1 MKRPLAFAI
10 IWSLLLTTLA
20 GTLFTNLAFAKLV
33 TVSSVELQSPED
45 NKAYS
50 TNSVKLVFTYTVTDN
65 DYDRVGDEPSPT
77 YICYLDGYEVDFG
90 ADFDGSSYVGSI
102 WLSDGYHDL
111 SIGVRVYYYA
121 FTSWTGTIST
131 VYATGYSEVV
141 HIVVATAWPRFL
153 FLSMEEMKTY
163 NTTAV
168 PFDFTI
174 SQPVAWAGY
183 SLDKG
188 ANVTVDAY
196 RLSDFTSK
204 GHAMLTGLS
213 EGWHTMVVYARNLVG
228 RESSKLVNF
237 KVETQETPVGPE
249 PSPTNPEPPFP
260 TTQIAVAIIGSAAA
274 VSFGLVAYFLRR
286 ESKRRSQA

>member
-1 MKRPLAFAI
+1 MKRALAVLVLA
-10 IWSLLLTTLA
+10 LLASTLA
-20 GTLFTNLAFAKLV
+20 GTLFINLAFASLV
-33 TVSSVELQSPED
+33 NVSSIELRSPED

-50 TNSVKLVFTYTVTDN
+50 ANSVKLVFTYTVTDN
-65 DYDRVGDEPSPT
+65 DYDRIGDEPPPT
-77 YICYLDGYEVDFG
+77 YTCYLDGYEVDFG

-131 VYATGYSEVV
+131 IYATGYSEVV
-141 HIVVATAWPRFL
+141 HIVVATSWPRFL

-168 PFDFTI
+168 PFDFTV

-228 RESSKLVNF
+228 RETSKLVNF
-237 KVETQETPVGPE
+237 KIETQEKPVDPE
-249 PSPTNPEPPFP
+249 SPSTNPEPSFT
-260 TTQIAVAIIGSAAA
+260 TTQITVAIIASAAA
-274 VSFGLVAYFLRR
+274 VSFGLVAYFLRQ
-286 ESKRRSQA
+286 KRRRAA